1 MKKAARRSSTRKK
14 AARATAC
21 PEFDDEGLTPSE
33 KKAVAHD
40 LRILAS
46 WGLLGDKPPRRKM
59 AGSTRAKPARSQSR
73 R

>member
-14 AARATAC
+14 AERATAC

-33 KKAVAHD
+33 KKALAHD

-46 WGLLGDKPPRRKM
+46 WGLVGARPRRRQP
-59 AGSTRAKPARSQSR
+59 ASSARAAPARSKSR